1 MKSRVLSVASV
12 LAGLATL
19 LVSAAAHACACGCS
33 VFNVGQRAQMP
44 TQPGLSLFLQYSFM
58 NQNENWHGSSSADA
72 SLNDDK
78 DIRTHFMTLGA
89 RYMFSRAWG
98 VMATL
103 PAWDRYLRTQPDTQ
117 PAPISA
123 DHLSLSD
130 ATLMGL
136 FTGLSDDM
144 STGLELGVKLPTGP
158 HDLSVFDP
166 DTEPGYGS
174 TSIVAGAYHMGQE
187 RNWGWWVQG
196 ILRAALYAYQNY
208 RPGNSYNISVG
219 AHYDGLSDF
228 RIVPSLNLI
237 ASIRQSDSGAEAEPD
252 NTGFFRFFAS
262 PGVEV
267 LITHSLNLYGE
278 FEIPVYTY
286 TRGYQLVAPWLVN
299 ATLSYNF

>member
-1 MKSRVLSVASV
+1 MRRRFLAVASV
-12 LAGLATL
+12 FAGLTPL
-19 LVSAAAHACACGCS
+19 LFTAAAHACACGCS
-33 VFNVGQRAQMP
+33 VFSVGQRAQMP
-44 TQPGLSLFLQYSFM
+44 IQSGASLFLQYSFM
-58 NQNENWHGSSSADA
+58 NQSENWHGSSSASA
-72 SLNDDK
+72 ALNDDK

-103 PAWDRYLRTQPDTQ
+103 PMWDRYLRTTDDSGR
-117 PAPISA
+117 IVSA
-123 DHLSLSD
+123 EHLSLSD

-144 STGLELGVKLPTGP
+144 STGLALGVKLPTGP
-158 HDLSVFDP
+158 HDLSGFDP

-174 TSIVAGAYHMGQE
+174 TSILLGAYHMGQE
-187 RNWGWWVQG
+187 RNWGWWLQG
-196 ILRAALYAYQNY
+196 VMRAALYAYQNY
-208 RPGNSYNISVG
+208 RPGNSYNVSLG

-228 RIVPSLNLI
+228 HVVPSLDLI
-237 ASIRQSDSGAEAEPD
+237 ASIRQSDSGSQADPG

-267 LITHSLNLYGE
+267 LITHSLDLYGE

-286 TRGYQLVAPWLVN
+286 THGYQLVAPWLVN
-299 ATLSYNF
+299 ATLSYGF